1 MARAIMLVLPNT
13 KFGAPPSSKVYP
25 VSQRNRESQ
34 IREDGNWR
42 PWNLFRWSQ
51 TDHLLTNFTKQIAVK
66 NMYCGA

>member
-42 PWNLFRWSQ
+42 PPGILQKPRNLRGFTPISGGSVSFFR
-51 TDHLLTNFTKQIAVK
+51 K
-66 NMYCGA
+66 